1 MTHRI
6 AATSLLL
13 LAVNAALPS
22 HAAGISAIRSETVRF
37 AKGATTAQI
46 RGSIKGDVGVDYR
59 IDARAGQMLTVAM
72 KTSNES
78 TYFNINPP
86 GSQMAMFVGSTKG
99 TDATVRL
106 PTDGTYVVRVY
117 VMRNASRRNEMAS
130 YTLTVGVTG
139 RALPPL
145 PAAQDALIPGTKFHA
160 SGEVQCQ
167 PPFETKAQRCDA
179 FVIRRGVDGTA
190 TVEVRG
196 PNALRRRILFVAGV
210 PVASDATEPLTHARE
225 GDRTVVNLGTDER
238 YEIPDPLVQGG

>member
-6 AATSLLL
+6 VAASLLL

-160 SGEVQCQ
+160 SGEVRCL

>member
-78 TYFNINPP
+78 AYFNINPP
-86 GSQMAMFVGSTKG
+86 GSQMSMFVGSTTG
-99 TDATVRL
+99 TDATVML

-117 VMRNASRRNEMAS
+117 LMRNASRRNEMAS

-160 SGEVQCQ
+160 SGEVRCL

-196 PNALRRRILFVAGV
+196 PNALLRRILFVAGV